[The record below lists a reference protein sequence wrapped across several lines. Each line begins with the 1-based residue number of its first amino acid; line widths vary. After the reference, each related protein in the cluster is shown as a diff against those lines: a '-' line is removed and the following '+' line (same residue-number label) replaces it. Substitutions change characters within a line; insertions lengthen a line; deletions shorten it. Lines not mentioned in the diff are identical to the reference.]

1 MELGFVPTL
10 PLQAERLIPS
20 AVSRQGDAHGEMH
33 MAESNG
39 SGMSGLLAG
48 LVIAALLV
56 VGGFFLFNGGFG
68 GGQDTN
74 IKVEVPEA
82 ATPG

>member
-1 MELGFVPTL
+1 
-10 PLQAERLIPS
+10 
-20 AVSRQGDAHGEMH
+20 

-48 LVIAALLV
+48 LVIAAILV

-68 GGQDTN
+68 DQSADIN
-74 IKVEVPEA
+74 VEVPEA
-82 ATPG
+82 AAPG